1 MTPSNPTRPHYDT
14 RPEQVDR
21 VADYLEL
28 HPDSTAKEFDAACDV
43 GSVTKILSDMPRLGY
58 GISRG
63 LRRRDVDCDGVQR
76 SRRVRTY
83 ALLYRPSTQDDLFT
97 DS

>member
-1 MTPSNPTRPHYDT
+1 MTPTITQLQYDT
-14 RPEQVDR
+14 RPEQVER

-28 HPDSTAKEFDAACDV
+28 HPDSTAKEIDAACDV

-58 GISRG
+58 GIHRG
-63 LRRRDVDCDGVQR
+63 RCWRDVSFGGVQR

-83 ALLYRPSTQDDLFT
+83 SLTYRPSTQPDLFT
-97 DS
+97 EQ